1 MAEYEKIKGGAIPK
15 LFKEL
20 LRHKTILKMTL
31 VETGHEHLALITGL
45 DNRNNAPHFIIDLP
59 EGLEQAAAGTDRWH
73 LHFEFTGKDHIKYTF
88 TTTDTQIDQNRIY
101 IKYPQKI
108 DRWQRRELFR
118 IVAPLGTKL
127 CLMHDSVRH
136 ELGVIN
142 ISIGGTLAAL
152 VQTRSHRFEKAP
164 FADKQFLK
172 DIELIFPSE
181 IMQIPIRIQSAQ
193 IRRIKRNS
201 EVTGY
206 KVGFEFYE
214 IDSAEKKRLTD
225 LIYQLQRQHL
235 RQRLPL
241 DLESDEKA

>member
-59 EGLEQAAAGTDRWH
+59 EGLEQAAAGT
-73 LHFEFTGKDHIKYTF
+73 
-88 TTTDTQIDQNRIY
+88 
-101 IKYPQKI
+101 

-201 EVTGY
+201 EKTGY